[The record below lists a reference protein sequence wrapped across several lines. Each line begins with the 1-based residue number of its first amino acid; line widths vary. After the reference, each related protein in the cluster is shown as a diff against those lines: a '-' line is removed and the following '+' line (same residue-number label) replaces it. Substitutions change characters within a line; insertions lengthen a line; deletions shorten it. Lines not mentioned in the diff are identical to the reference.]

1 MRHLLLG
8 FRALGRSPALA
19 VAAIASIALGIGAST
34 AIFTV
39 VRHVVLAPLPYPAA
53 DRLVMLWETA
63 PDNPARWVAPANYL
77 DWRSAMGDAVA
88 SMAAFDGVSLTLT
101 GSGDAERLR
110 GVSASGTFFDTLGQA
125 AAEGR
130 ALAPEDDAPDA
141 PCVAVLSAGLRSR
154 RFPGAT
160 ALGHTLVLDGR
171 PCSVVGV
178 LPATFT
184 FPLQPR
190 AEIWVNGDRGV
201 PRSFPFAGDVTAVR
215 DAHVLFVVARLRPE
229 VSHDAA
235 AARLAAAAAQL
246 AAAYPDTNNGL
257 GARIMPL
264 HEAVVGDVTRVL
276 WLLQAAVLVLLAV
289 AAANVAHLL
298 IGRAVSRGH
307 DLAVRVS
314 LGAAR
319 ADLARQMFGEALAY
333 ALPGGV
339 LGLLLAAWG
348 VDLLVALAPP
358 ALPRVQDITLDGV
371 VLAVAAALTLA
382 TTIVVGLAP
391 LAGGAWSS
399 SATLQTSGARIAG
412 GGARHWHRGLVVA
425 ELALAQ
431 MVVIA
436 AWLLTTSLGA
446 ATRVPLGYDT
456 AGRVAAELTLAT
468 DRYGSEANR
477 TAAANPPVER
487 FVSSVLES
495 MERQAGVRGVAAAF
509 TAPLSGA
516 PNRGIRIVGAPEPP
530 GGQEPDADFQV
541 VTPGFFTTLGLR
553 LTAGRLLAA
562 TDDRRASPVVVV
574 NEAFAARHF
583 AGTAVGR
590 VIEFGGRPHEV
601 VGVVGDT
608 RYRRVETA
616 PYPTFY
622 VPLAQNT
629 EAWPFLAFLVWSDA
643 DPAVVSGALRAAVR
657 QADPAQPIA
666 TIRPMSAAVDDALA
680 ARRFNTVLVTLFAA
694 VTMLLAAIGA
704 YGVTAALAAAR
715 AREFSIRAALGASGA
730 RLAAQVIG
738 DTAVLAAAASAAG
751 LSLAWLAARGF
762 DGLLFG
768 VTTRD
773 PWLMAVAAGTVTAAA
788 LLAVWPA
795 ARRVRHTT
803 PMEAL
808 RVDG

>member
-235 AARLAAAAAQL
+235 AAQLAAAAAQL
-246 AAAYPDTNNGL
+246 AAAYPDTNTGL

-436 AWLLTTSLGA
+436 AWLLATSLGA

-468 DRYGSEANR
+468 DRYGSDANR

-516 PNRGIRIVGAPEPP
+516 PNRGIRIVGAPEPA

>member
-399 SATLQTSGARIAG
+399 SATVQTSGARIAG